1 MAINNVKNTQSLL
14 ADIED
19 WMNNPK
25 FQPQEQNK
33 WFFGEGLSYYTQLC
47 EVVKVLTYLQENF
60 KVVIANE
67 KSLEQAYNEVK
78 DLPNQFNTLSTKVDD
93 LTNTVSDLPTRVQEL
108 ETKVTKL
115 ISDVSNQL
123 TRIETLEGSVS
134 TNTGSITTLNSEV
147 DKIKVKDGEQ
157 DVKIEKLQS
166 NVVSINAKDISQDS
180 EIASIKSK
188 NQEQDTLIDSNT
200 NKITTLE
207 GKDFLTNVRLENSN
221 SITFQGG
228 EKVDGVQ
235 TYTAQAI
242 GSVPVNLGENVAYAS
257 NNNTSILTNINSNVI
272 INSPVTNNYHE
283 LVKTLNIIDNGEL
296 IEKNITIAYFNKN
309 YFSNNNNIFSLNI
322 NNIISRALLLDG
334 SNILYNPVS
343 NLNNF
348 STGVGLFHDGENLP
362 FTTTSLIISGSHQK
376 NNALIQLA
384 LSYAGEIKYRTYNI
398 DKKVWKEWK
407 SLFIDN
413 LSSSN
418 NYCALSAN
426 QGRILNE
433 TKQDKLT
440 FSPTWFVVDGINVSL
455 KESIFNSYL
464 TKTEASGEYETIVN
478 ASTIYETKQNASA
491 TYETKA
497 NASTTY
503 ETKANATATYET
515 KANASTTY
523 ETKAHATE
531 TYPTKTE
538 MTNAINSAIGTA
550 INSTY

>member
-1 MAINNVKNTQSLL
+1 MAINNVKDTQNLL
-14 ADIED
+14 VDIED

-25 FQPQEQNK
+25 FHPQEQNK

-60 KVVIANE
+60 KIVIANE

-78 DLPNQFNTLSTKVDD
+78 DLPNQVNALSTKVDD

-115 ISDVSNQL
+115 ISDVSSQL
-123 TRIETLEGSVS
+123 TRIETLESS
-134 TNTGSITTLNSEV
+134 
-147 DKIKVKDGEQ
+147 
-157 DVKIEKLQS
+157 
-166 NVVSINAKDISQDS
+166 VVSINAKDISQDS
-180 EIASIKSK
+180 EIASIKTK

-207 GKDFLTNVRLENSN
+207 GKDFLTNVKLENSN
-221 SITFQGG
+221 SVTFQGG

-235 TYTAQAI
+235 TYSAQVV

-257 NNNTSILTNINSNVI
+257 NNNTKIITELSDDIILENGATNIALKKQ
-272 INSPVTNNYHE
+272 INN
-283 LVKTLNIIDNGEL
+283 IDNGQL
-296 IEKNITIAYFNKN
+296 STLSKILAYFSKDYIDVKN
-309 YFSNNNNIFSLNI
+309 NEITLNI
-322 NNIISRALLLDG
+322 NNVLSKSLLLDG
-334 SNILYNPVS
+334 SNILYNPVR
-343 NLNNF
+343 NVNNF

-362 FTTTSLIISGSHQK
+362 FSVTSLIISGSHQK

-384 LSYAGEIKYRTYNI
+384 LSYDGQIKYRVYNI
-398 DKKVWKEWK
+398 DRNAWNGWS

-418 NYCALSAN
+418 NYRALSAN

-440 FSPTWFVVDGINVSL
+440 FSPTWFVVDGTNVSL
-455 KESIFNSYL
+455 KESIFDSYL
-464 TKTEASGEYETIVN
+464 TKTEATSE
-478 ASTIYETKQNASA
+478 
-491 TYETKA
+491 YETKA
-497 NASTTY
+497 NASSTYVSKTDAVGYDDILTNANANTTY
-503 ETKANATATYET
+503 ETKANA
-515 KANASTTY
+515 NTTY
-523 ETKAHATE
+523 ETKAHAST

-550 INSTY
+550 INTTY

>member
-78 DLPNQFNTLSTKVDD
+78 DLPSQFTVLSNKVDD

-115 ISDVSNQL
+115 ISDVSSQL
-123 TRIETLEGSVS
+123 TRIETLER
-134 TNTGSITTLNSEV
+134 
-147 DKIKVKDGEQ
+147 D
-157 DVKIEKLQS
+157 
-166 NVVSINAKDISQDS
+166 VVSINAKDISQDS

-221 SITFQGG
+221 SVTFQGG
-228 EKVDGVQ
+228 EKVGGVQ
-235 TYTAQAI
+235 TYSAQVI

-257 NNNTSILTNINSNVI
+257 NNNTKIITELSDDIILENGDTNIALKKQINNIDNGQLSTLSKILAYFSKDYIDIKNNEITLNINKVLSPTILRNCLSNVI
-272 INSPVTNNYHE
+272 RVPN
-283 LVKTLNIIDNGEL
+283 IDNIHTG
-296 IEKNITIAYFNKN
+296 ITVGYNNVNLPVANQDTIVISAGSENDIHIQCAIAYSGV
-309 YFSNNNNIFSLNI
+309 YI
-322 NNIISRALLLDG
+322 R
-334 SNILYNPVS
+334 VS
-343 NLNNF
+343 TNGI
-348 STGVGLFHDGENLP
+348 TWLP
-362 FTTTSLIISGSHQK
+362 WRLC
-376 NNALIQLA
+376 
-384 LSYAGEIKYRTYNI
+384 YE
-398 DKKVWKEWK
+398 D
-407 SLFIDN
+407 
-413 LSSSN
+413 
-418 NYCALSAN
+418 
-426 QGRILNE
+426 
-433 TKQDKLT
+433 KQDKLT
-440 FSPTWFVVDGINVSL
+440 FSPTWFVVDGVNVSL
-455 KESIFNSYL
+455 KESIFDSYL
-464 TKTEASGEYETIVN
+464 TKTEATSEYETKTN
-478 ASTIYETKQNASA
+478 ASSTYVSKTEAVGYDDILTNANA
-491 TYETKA
+491 NTTYETKA

-503 ETKANATATYET
+503 ETKTH
-515 KANASTTY
+515 AST
-523 ETKAHATE
+523 

-550 INSTY
+550 INATY

>member
-47 EVVKVLTYLQENF
+47 EVVKVLTYLQDNF
-60 KVVIANE
+60 KIVIANE

-78 DLPNQFNTLSTKVDD
+78 DLPSQFTVLSNRVDE
-93 LTNTVSDLPTRVQEL
+93 LSNTVNDLPTRVQEL

-115 ISDVSNQL
+115 ISDVSSQL
-123 TRIETLEGSVS
+123 TRIETLEGSVG
-134 TNTGSITTLNSEV
+134 TNTNDITT
-147 DKIKVKDGEQ
+147 IKTDITNIKSKDGEQ

-166 NVVSINAKDISQDS
+166 DVVSINAKDISQDS

-221 SITFQGG
+221 SIKFQGG

-235 TYTAQAI
+235 TYSAQVI

-257 NNNTSILTNINSNVI
+257 NNDTPIVTSISNE
-272 INSPVTNNYHE
+272 NTNNDTTNTIE
-283 LVKTLNIIDNGEL
+283 RIKQISTIDNGQL
-296 IEKNITIAYFNKN
+296 NTQNIIVEKYDKQYFN
-309 YFSNNNNIFSLNI
+309 SNNDKISLN
-322 NNIISRALLLDG
+322 NNEILSNSLLLDG
-334 SNILYNPVS
+334 KNISYNKVTNINNFYTGIGTFYNIQNLPEENIFTLVLS
-343 NLNNF
+343 GSIDSSAKHQIQIAINLLGNFYIRTTLNNNI
-348 STGVGLFHDGENLP
+348 GQWRE
-362 FTTTSLIISGSHQK
+362 LI
-376 NNALIQLA
+376 A
-384 LSYAGEIKYRTYNI
+384 
-398 DKKVWKEWK
+398 
-407 SLFIDN
+407 DN
-413 LSSSN
+413 LLSN
-418 NYCALSAN
+418 NKNVALSAK

-440 FSPTWFVVDGINVSL
+440 FSPAWFVVDGLNVSL
-455 KESIFNSYL
+455 KESIFDSYL
-464 TKTEASGEYETIVN
+464 TKTDAS
-478 ASTIYETKQNASA
+478 S
-491 TYETKA
+491 
-497 NASTTY
+497 TY
-503 ETKANATATYET
+503 ETKANATAAYVSKTDAVGYDDILTNANATTTYET

-550 INSTY
+550 INATY

>member
-1 MAINNVKNTQSLL
+1 MAINNVKDTQSLL
-14 ADIED
+14 TDIED

-78 DLPNQFNTLSTKVDD
+78 DLPNQVNALSTKVDD

-115 ISDVSNQL
+115 ISDVSSQL
-123 TRIETLEGSVS
+123 TRIETLESS
-134 TNTGSITTLNSEV
+134 
-147 DKIKVKDGEQ
+147 
-157 DVKIEKLQS
+157 
-166 NVVSINAKDISQDS
+166 VVSINAKDISQDS

-221 SITFQGG
+221 SVTFQGG
-228 EKVDGVQ
+228 EKVNGVQ
-235 TYTAQAI
+235 TYTAQVTGA
-242 GSVPVNLGENVAYAS
+242 VPVNLGENVAYAS
-257 NNNTSILTNINSNVI
+257 NNNTSILTNINSNVN
-272 INSPVTNNYHE
+272 INSPDTNNYHE
-283 LVKTLNIIDNGEL
+283 LVKTINIIRNGEL
-296 IEKNITIAYFNKN
+296 IGENIPIAYFNKK
-309 YFSNNNNIFSLNI
+309 YFSNNNNIFSLNM
-322 NNIISRALLLDG
+322 NNIISGALLLDG
-334 SNILYNPVS
+334 SNILVDPVS

-348 STGVGLFHDGENLP
+348 STGIGLFLNVENRP
-362 FTTTSLIISGSHQK
+362 FTNTFLVVSGSHVK
-376 NNALIQLA
+376 NGALIQLA
-384 LSYAGEIKYRTYNI
+384 LSYSGELVYRSYDNDT
-398 DKKVWKEWK
+398 KVWKNWS
-407 SLFIDN
+407 SLFIN
-413 LSSSN
+413 SLTSSSI
-418 NYCALSAN
+418 YKGLSAN
-426 QGRILNE
+426 QGRILDEKISAEVTRAEAKENE
-433 TKQDKLT
+433 LNTKFASYL
-440 FSPTWFVVDGINVSL
+440 L
-455 KESIFNSYL
+455 KSDAPGYDDIL
-464 TKTEASGEYETIVN
+464 TKTE
-478 ASTIYETKQNASA
+478 ASTIYETKQHATS

-497 NASTTY
+497 NVSTTY

-523 ETKAHATE
+523 ETKNHASE

-550 INSTY
+550 INATY

>member
-1 MAINNVKNTQSLL
+1 MAINNIKDTQSLL
-14 ADIED
+14 VDIED

-60 KVVIANE
+60 KIVIANE

-78 DLPNQFNTLSTKVDD
+78 DLPNQVNALSTKVDD

-115 ISDVSNQL
+115 ISDVSSQL
-123 TRIETLEGSVS
+123 TRIETLEGSVA
-134 TNTGSITTLNSEV
+134 TNTNDIAT
-147 DKIKVKDGEQ
+147 IKT
-157 DVKIEKLQS
+157 
-166 NVVSINAKDISQDS
+166 
-180 EIASIKSK
+180 K
-188 NQEQDTLIDSNT
+188 NQEQDTLINSNT

-221 SITFQGG
+221 SVTFQGG

-235 TYTAQAI
+235 TYSAQVV

-257 NNNTSILTNINSNVI
+257 NNNTKIITSIADI
-272 INSPVTNNYHE
+272 I
-283 LVKTLNIIDNGEL
+283 NIIDRTNYISIAKSFDLINNGNLETNL
-296 IEKNITIAYFNKN
+296 KDIIYFAKE
-309 YFSNNNNIFSLNI
+309 YFEYSDNNILNLNI
-322 NNIISRALLLDG
+322 NNVLKNAMLLNG
-334 SNILYNPVS
+334 SNILYNPVN

-348 STGVGLFHDGENLP
+348 STGVGLFHDGQNLP
-362 FTTTSLIISGSHQK
+362 FTVTSLIISGSHQK

-384 LSYAGEIKYRTYNI
+384 LSYSGEMKYRVYNI
-398 DKKVWKEWK
+398 DKNEWNGWN

-413 LSSSN
+413 LSSRN
-418 NYCALSAN
+418 NYQALSAN
-426 QGRILNE
+426 QGRVLNE

-440 FSPTWFVVDGINVSL
+440 FSPTWFVVDGVNVSL
-455 KESIFNSYL
+455 KESIFDSYL
-464 TKTEASGEYETIVN
+464 TKTEATSEYETIEN
-478 ASTIYETKQNASA
+478 
-491 TYETKA
+491 A
-497 NASTTY
+497 NAIY

-523 ETKAHATE
+523 VSKTDAVGYDDILTNANANTTYETKNHASE

-550 INSTY
+550 INATY